1 MARKERIH
9 EPIAGLVQPDYL
21 EERIK
26 AGWRLVGLE
35 WERDAVEAA
44 PSKPQGWVEEI
55 PYGLQVSDDCT
66 QLVANP
72 AEVEVIVL
80 ALDMIVEDCRLS
92 RVAEEV
98 NRRGYRTRLGEAW
111 TPTALFNLL
120 PRMIAVGPRVFNSE
134 EWMTRRERLP
144 KVV

>member
-44 PSKPQGWVEEI
+44 PSKPQGWV
-55 PYGLQVSDDCT
+55 
-66 QLVANP
+66 A
-72 AEVEVIVL
+72 
-80 ALDMIVEDCRLS
+80 
-92 RVAEEV
+92 
-98 NRRGYRTRLGEAW
+98 
-111 TPTALFNLL
+111 
-120 PRMIAVGPRVFNSE
+120 AVTSS
-134 EWMTRRERLP
+134 
-144 KVV
+144 

>member
-21 EERIK
+21 EQRIK

-98 NRRGYRTRLGEAW
+98 NRRGYRTRLGDPW